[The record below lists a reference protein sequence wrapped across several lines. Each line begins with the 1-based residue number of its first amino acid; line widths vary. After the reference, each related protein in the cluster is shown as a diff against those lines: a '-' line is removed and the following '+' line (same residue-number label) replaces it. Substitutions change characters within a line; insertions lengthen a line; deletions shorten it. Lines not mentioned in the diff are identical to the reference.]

1 MKRTPLKRTP
11 FKKKG
16 AKIKPVSDKR
26 AIENKAYSTLRKV
39 FLEGKMCAV
48 FPHLKATDVHH
59 KRYRNGKRLNDVRF
73 WLAVSREGHNYIDA
87 NPIEAKEKEWL
98 R

>member
-16 AKIKPVSDKR
+16 SKLKPVSDKR
-26 AIENKAYSTLRKV
+26 AIENKTYSTLRKV

-48 FPHLKATDVHH
+48 YPHLRATEVHH
-59 KRYRNGKRLNDVRF
+59 TNKRNGERLNDLHF
-73 WLAVSREGHNYIDA
+73 WLAVSREGHEYIHA
-87 NPIEAKEKEWL
+87 NPIESKEKGWL
-98 R
+98 L